1 MQQMRRKDRKVTEP
15 EKIREIIAACDVLR
29 LGLADGEYP
38 YIVPVNFGWE
48 EKEGQV
54 SFYLHGAMEGHKAD
68 LLRQNGVCSF
78 QMDCGHRVVPLPGYG
93 ITTRYGCVMGKAA
106 VTQLTEEEKAPA
118 MQLLIDRY
126 LPSAPDCPP
135 QAMARTAMWRLD
147 VTEMSVKANEE

>member
-38 YIVPVNFGWE
+38 YIVPVNFGWD
-48 EKEGQV
+48 
-54 SFYLHGAMEGHKAD
+54 GAMEGHKAD

-126 LPSAPDCPP
+126 LPGAPDCHP

>member
-1 MQQMRRKDRKVTEP
+1 MQQMRRKGRKVTEP

-78 QMDCGHRVVPLPGYG
+78 QMDCGHRVVLLPGYG

-126 LPSAPDCPP
+126 LPGAPDCPP

>member
-93 ITTRYGCVMGKAA
+93 ITTR
-106 VTQLTEEEKAPA
+106 
-118 MQLLIDRY
+118 
-126 LPSAPDCPP
+126 
-135 QAMARTAMWRLD
+135 
-147 VTEMSVKANEE
+147 